1 MASEEPHD
9 GDPDDLIRHLVDLQ
23 AVVDAG
29 IYEEVLVPGEPSR
42 YELTEVGRQ
51 LLELIEFRADL
62 QRLLDEGL
70 IEEVAVTGEQLRYAP
85 VEFSERQ
92 PAHEFALQGPE
103 PCSACG
109 EAAGYDG
116 GGRCLNCR
124 VGWSQAM

>member
-85 VEFSERQ
+85 SSSASGSPRTSSRCRGLSRVP
-92 PAHEFALQGPE
+92 PAVRPPATT
-103 PCSACG
+103 
-109 EAAGYDG
+109 AAAD
-116 GGRCLNCR
+116 
-124 VGWSQAM
+124 A